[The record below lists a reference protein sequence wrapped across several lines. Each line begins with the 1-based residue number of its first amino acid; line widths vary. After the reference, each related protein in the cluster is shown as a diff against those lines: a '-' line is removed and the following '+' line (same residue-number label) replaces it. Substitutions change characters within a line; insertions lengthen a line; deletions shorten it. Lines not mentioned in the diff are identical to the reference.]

1 MQTPQ
6 PKVNRERVTEIRD
19 YLLTVPEEHFSM
31 NSWGRPDGVIDCKSP
46 ACLAGHV
53 RSYFITV
60 RVPSQFTSTIAADI
74 LGLDQDQM
82 HDLFMPR
89 GVNDNTL
96 RELTSKHAAEVLTDF
111 LSCGKFDWNRVIVLH
126 GLRRA

>member
-1 MQTPQ
+1 M
-6 PKVNRERVTEIRD
+6 PKVNRHRITEIRD
-19 YLLTVPEEHFSM
+19 HLLSIPEEHFDM
-31 NSWGRPDGVIDCKSP
+31 TAWGREDGVIDCQSP
-46 ACLAGHV
+46 ACIAGHV
-53 RSYFITV
+53 RAFYQPQFQ
-60 RVPSQFTSTIAADI
+60 VPSEFTSTIAADI

-96 RELTSKHAAEVLTDF
+96 RELTSEHAAEVLTDF
-111 LSCGKFDWNRVIVLH
+111 LSCGKFDWNRVIITN